1 MENTQTSL
9 NGIKRNTKDL
19 ANSVVDTVADKKN
32 LSSTDLKAYYE
43 TAKEKASDAVE
54 YSESFVKKYP
64 FYTALGAAAVGFLA
78 GAIIRGGRRD

>member
-19 ANSVVDTVADKKN
+19 ANSVVDTVADKAN
-32 LSSTDLKAYYE
+32 MSSTDLKAYYE

-54 YSESFVKKYP
+54 NSESFVKKYP
-64 FYTALGAAAVGFLA
+64 FYTVLGAAAVGFLA

>member
-19 ANSVVDTVADKKN
+19 ANNAVEAVADKAN
-32 LSSTDLKAYYE
+32 LSTSELKAYYD

-54 YSESFVKKYP
+54 YSEGFVKKYP
-64 FYTALGAAAVGFLA
+64 FYTVMGAAAIGLLA
-78 GAIIRGGRRD
+78 GVIIRGGRRN